1 VIDTPGEVSTSTF
14 PVIGELVTSDSTSLE
29 PAAQALNSCDVAIVQ
44 HEYGLYGGRD
54 GADVLKVLHDVR
66 VPSIAILHTV
76 LSKPTSDQIQ
86 VLNEVI
92 KDVDAVVV
100 MTEGAATTLRSVHE
114 LGDTRLRVIPHG
126 ARVSNPTIRKS
137 AATGPRVLTWGLIG
151 PGKGI
156 EWVIDAMA
164 RLKDLWPSPEYLV
177 AGPTHP
183 KVLAVE
189 GDVYRQSLVQRVAA
203 NGVGEMVSFDNS
215 YRDLHSLNELIASAD
230 VVVLPYD
237 SMDQATSGVLVDA
250 VAAGRPVIATGF
262 PHAAE
267 LLADGA
273 GIIVPH
279 RDSGALA
286 TAIGRVLTDPQLAS
300 DMVNNAHRLA
310 SSLSWPVVGAEYEAL
325 TNELL
330 ARTDVLA

>member
-1 VIDTPGEVSTSTF
+1 MRNDVHAPTVSYGFLSSAPPTPCGLATFTAALGSTLVTRGAKVSVVRVIDTPGEVSTSTF

-137 AATGPRVLTWGLIG
+137 DVGTHWSGQRHRVGHRRHGETKGPV
-151 PGKGI
+151 
-156 EWVIDAMA
+156 
-164 RLKDLWPSPEYLV
+164 
-177 AGPTHP
+177 
-183 KVLAVE
+183 
-189 GDVYRQSLVQRVAA
+189 
-203 NGVGEMVSFDNS
+203 
-215 YRDLHSLNELIASAD
+215 
-230 VVVLPYD
+230 
-237 SMDQATSGVLVDA
+237 A
-250 VAAGRPVIATGF
+250 VA
-262 PHAAE
+262 
-267 LLADGA
+267 
-273 GIIVPH
+273 
-279 RDSGALA
+279 
-286 TAIGRVLTDPQLAS
+286 
-300 DMVNNAHRLA
+300 
-310 SSLSWPVVGAEYEAL
+310 
-325 TNELL
+325 
-330 ARTDVLA
+330 

>member
-1 VIDTPGEVSTSTF
+1 
-14 PVIGELVTSDSTSLE
+14 
-29 PAAQALNSCDVAIVQ
+29 
-44 HEYGLYGGRD
+44 
-54 GADVLKVLHDVR
+54 
-66 VPSIAILHTV
+66 
-76 LSKPTSDQIQ
+76 
-86 VLNEVI
+86 
-92 KDVDAVVV
+92 
-100 MTEGAATTLRSVHE
+100 
-114 LGDTRLRVIPHG
+114 
-126 ARVSNPTIRKS
+126 
-137 AATGPRVLTWGLIG
+137 
-151 PGKGI
+151 
-156 EWVIDAMA
+156 
-164 RLKDLWPSPEYLV
+164 
-177 AGPTHP
+177 
-183 KVLAVE
+183 
-189 GDVYRQSLVQRVAA
+189 
-203 NGVGEMVSFDNS
+203 MVSFDNS